1 MCGLTISTGVHTQ
14 VTNTQA
20 ETQKATLEAPE
31 SAAKTVCLGEQGPA
45 LDNGLP
51 A

>member
-1 MCGLTISTGVHTQ
+1 MCGLTISTDVHTQ

-20 ETQKATLEAPE
+20 ETQKVTPEAPK
-31 SAAKTVCLGEQGPA
+31 SASKTVCLGEQFPA
-45 LDNGLP
+45 LGNGLP